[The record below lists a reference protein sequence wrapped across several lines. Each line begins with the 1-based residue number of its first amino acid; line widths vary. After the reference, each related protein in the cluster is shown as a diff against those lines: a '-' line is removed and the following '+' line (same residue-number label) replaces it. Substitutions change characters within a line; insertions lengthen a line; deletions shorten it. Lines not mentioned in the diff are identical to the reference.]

1 MGNGLT
7 NETVLSPA
15 MRQYRTAKEE
25 HPDTLLFFRMGDFYE
40 LFFEDAVVA
49 SRELQ
54 LTLTARDKARSVP
67 MCGVPYHAAESYLQR
82 LLRKGFRVAI
92 CEQMED
98 PKLAKGVVRRE
109 VTRVLTPGTALDP
122 ALAAEQSNYLASL
135 AKVGTVWGL
144 ALLDLSTGEFRSTEF
159 GGTDGWAL
167 AVDELGRVKPAELLY
182 GQGLLGGV
190 NLAGEE
196 ESSAGL
202 DGIRTKTAVE
212 DWVFTA
218 EYAVP
223 LVRNHFK
230 VHSLDG
236 MGLGGHEAAA
246 VAAGAL
252 LHYMRATK
260 QGGLEHVDGL
270 RFYERSSCLEL
281 DAVSVRNLELVE
293 PLFSGESVQTTLF
306 YTMDACC
313 TPMGKRLL
321 RATLLRPSS
330 SLTEI
335 EARLEAVGEAVGD
348 LRRREGVRRAMDGV
362 LDLER
367 LLGRVALDSA
377 GPREVMALAATLGC
391 LPKLVEAVKTFEAGR
406 WRDLAGGFDALVDLH
421 EMIARTIADEPPVS
435 LADGGAIRAG
445 VDAELDELR
454 ELSRS
459 GRQALAAIEERERAR
474 TGIGS
479 LKVRFNNVFGYYLEV
494 TKANAKAV
502 PADYERKQTLVNAER
517 FTTPEL
523 KEYET
528 KILTA
533 QERSGEIERRLFA
546 ELRRQLLNAAGRMRE
561 TARRVAEI
569 DLLACFAHL
578 AVLRGWVR
586 PSVNTSG
593 VLEFVQARHPVV
605 ERRMEESGS
614 GRFVP
619 NSAHLDADAGPAV
632 MLITGPNMG
641 GKSTYLRMAALLVV
655 MAQCGC
661 FVPAERMRLGLVD
674 RIYTRIG
681 ASDNVARGRST
692 FMVEMTETAAILNTA
707 TNRSLVLLD
716 EMGRGTATYD
726 GLSLAWA
733 TVEHLHDR
741 IGARTL
747 FATHYHELTL
757 LADRLERL
765 KNLRV
770 TVKESTAGIVFL
782 HTVEAGPASKSYGIE
797 VARLAGLPTGVIA
810 RAREVL
816 KVHER
821 AETQQ
826 IREASP
832 ALIPQM
838 QMTMFTPLSQRIVD
852 RLSELD
858 VDGLT
863 PREAL
868 NLLAELQREV
878 KG

>member
-1 MGNGLT
+1 MAIEMTSETTLT
-7 NETVLSPA
+7 PV
-15 MRQYRTAKEE
+15 MRQYRAAKDS
-25 HPDTLLFFRMGDFYE
+25 HPDALVFFRLGDFYE
-40 LFFEDAVVA
+40 LFFEDAITA
-49 SRELQ
+49 ARELQ
-54 LTLTARDKARSVP
+54 LTLTSRDRTKTVP
-67 MCGVPYHAAESYLQR
+67 MCGVPYHAAEGYLQR
-82 LLRKGFRVAI
+82 LLRKGYKIAL

-98 PKLAKGVVRRE
+98 PKQTKTIVRRE
-109 VTRVLTPGTALDP
+109 VTRVLTPGTALDTT
-122 ALAAEQSNYLASL
+122 LGAEQSNYLASVAML
-135 AKVGTVWGL
+135 GPVCGL
-144 ALLDLSTGEFRSTEF
+144 ALVDLSTGEFRATEF
-159 GGTDGWAL
+159 VGANSWAQ
-167 AVDELGRVKPAELLY
+167 AVDELGRVRPVELLY
-182 GQGLLGGV
+182 GQGLLGGM

-196 ESSAGL
+196 ETAAGL

-212 DWVFTA
+212 EWVFTA
-218 EYAVP
+218 EYALP
-223 LVRNHFK
+223 LLRNHFK

-246 VAAGAL
+246 IAAGAL

-270 RFYERSSCLEL
+270 RFYERSTCLEL

-293 PLFSGESVQTTLF
+293 PLFSGESAQTTLF

-321 RATLLRPSS
+321 RATLLRPSN
-330 SLTEI
+330 SLSEI
-335 EARLEAVGEAVGD
+335 ETRLEAVGEAAGD
-348 LRRREGVRRAMDGV
+348 LRLREGLRRSMDGV

-377 GPREVMALAATLGC
+377 GPREVLALAATLGC
-391 LPKLVEAVKTFEAGR
+391 LPGLVAAVKTLESGR
-406 WRDLAGGFDALVDLH
+406 WRELVNGFDAMEDLH
-421 EMIARTIADEPPVS
+421 EMIVGTIADEPPVS

-454 ELSRS
+454 ELSSS

-523 KEYET
+523 KDYET

-546 ELRRQLLNAAGRMRE
+546 ELRRQLLEAAGRMRE

-578 AVLRGWVR
+578 AALRGWVK
-586 PSVNTSG
+586 PSVEASG
-593 VLEFVQARHPVV
+593 VLEFVQGRHPVV
-605 ERRMEESGS
+605 ERRMEESGG

-674 RIYTRIG
+674 RVYTRIG

-757 LADRLERL
+757 LADKLDRL

-770 TVKESTAGIVFL
+770 TVKEAAAGIVFL
-782 HTVEAGPASKSYGIE
+782 HAVEAGPASKSYGIE

-826 IREASP
+826 VREASP
-832 ALIPQM
+832 ALVPQM

-868 NLLAELQREV
+868 NLLAELQREL